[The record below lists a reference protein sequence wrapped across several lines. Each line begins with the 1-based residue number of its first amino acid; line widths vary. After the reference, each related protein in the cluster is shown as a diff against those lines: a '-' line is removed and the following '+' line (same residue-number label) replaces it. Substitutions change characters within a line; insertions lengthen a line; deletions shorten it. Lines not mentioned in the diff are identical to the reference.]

1 MPSFEPRSLVVET
14 LVDLLNEGGER
25 AGLDYKARCDLNKT
39 GEKVELVKDVGA
51 MLIRGG
57 YIVIGSD
64 DNGKPTGTVTEEEA
78 RLFDQAVVQ
87 DKTQRYLAEGFE
99 VRSARLEM
107 DGNLFGLI
115 CVLPHPNGVAPMRM
129 TGNYQDAQD
138 RPVTAFTA
146 GEVLARHGSRSD
158 RWTAEDVR
166 EVIASLRAQEREVA
180 RAEFRADLIALQ
192 TAMTEAGAVA
202 AGAATALD
210 WSLTPDV
217 LCDAVIEQL
226 RRQDRVPLLR
236 LLQHATRDG
245 SEALRQQDFADFD
258 LILDHL
264 ACLAA
269 TLMTVEEVELAQRII
284 GVLADIYDG
293 LFDANGQP
301 QTMLGA
307 TSSARAGLEII
318 TRVWALGSVPTRQR
332 RWSPIREL
340 VSHRPAA
347 YGADHYTSWLF
358 HGAVMAAR
366 ADLLNDPKQPRRG
379 VSVLLLAREH
389 CVRLPPLRP
398 DLRADDE
405 DALMTSLCQFDLL
418 ACLVAIRMR
427 IETAASGSYFAQ
439 FARWYAMRSDPAV
452 IAVIEDGDARQHVFP
467 YDDDQLALALLDI
480 AHEARRM
487 AAPISGWDGYSDE
500 RINRFIQDHTT
511 VEQRVRR

>member
-1 MPSFEPRSLVVET
+1 MPPFEPRSLGVET

-39 GEKVELVKDVGA
+39 GEKVELVKDIGA

-57 YIVIGSD
+57 YIVIGAD
-64 DNGKPTGTVTEEEA
+64 DAGQPTGTVTEEEA

-87 DKTQRYLAEGFE
+87 DKAQRYLAEGFE
-99 VRSARLEM
+99 VRSARMEM

-129 TGNYQDAQD
+129 TGNYEDEQGRQ
-138 RPVTAFTA
+138 VTAFTA

-180 RAEFRADLIALQ
+180 RAEFRADFIALQ

-202 AGAATALD
+202 GGASTALD

-226 RRQDRVPLLR
+226 RRQDRIPLLR
-236 LLQHATRDG
+236 LMQHATRDA
-245 SEALRQQDFADFD
+245 SESLRRQDPADFD

-269 TLMTVEEVELAQRII
+269 TLMTVEELELAQRII
-284 GVLADIYDG
+284 AVLADTYDA
-293 LFDANGQP
+293 LFDASGQP
-301 QTMLGA
+301 QAVLGA
-307 TSSARAGLEII
+307 TASARAGLEII
-318 TRVWALGSVPTRQR
+318 TRVWALGSLATRRR

-340 VSHRPAA
+340 ACHRPAA
-347 YGADHYTSWLF
+347 YGADHYTTWLF

-366 ADLLNDPKQPRRG
+366 ANLLNDPEQPQRG
-379 VSVLLLAREH
+379 ISVLVLAREH
-389 CVRLPPLRP
+389 GVRLPPVRL
-398 DLRADDE
+398 DLAADDE
-405 DALMTSLCQFDLL
+405 DALTTSLCQFDLL
-418 ACLVAIRMR
+418 ACLIAIRMR
-427 IETAASGSYFAQ
+427 IETTARGSYFAQ

-452 IAVIEDGDARQHVFP
+452 IAVIENGDARQQIFP
-467 YDDDQLALALLDI
+467 FDDDQLALALLDI
-480 AHEARRM
+480 AHEASRM
-487 AAPISGWDGYSDE
+487 AAPINGWDGYSDE
-500 RINRFIQDHTT
+500 RISRFIQDHTT
-511 VEQRVRR
+511 VE